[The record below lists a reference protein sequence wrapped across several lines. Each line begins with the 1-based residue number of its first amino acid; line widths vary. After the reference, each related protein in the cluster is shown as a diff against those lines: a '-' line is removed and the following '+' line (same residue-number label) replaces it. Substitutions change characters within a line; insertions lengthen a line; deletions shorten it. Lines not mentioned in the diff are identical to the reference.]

1 MVNFPSDII
10 VISTSIRFHFCGTD
24 DVERVFVCLNFVVV
38 KVKNALSD
46 QVNSFML
53 WDLTRVYL
61 IFPLLYLYIILLKFN
76 VVSRVSLK

>member
-46 QVNSFML
+46 QVKVSSHALRFN
-53 WDLTRVYL
+53 TRL
-61 IFPLLYLYIILLKFN
+61 LNFPFIISIYYFTKI
-76 VVSRVSLK
+76 